1 MRFSCITHLL
11 KLVSLNIID
20 YMNTSF
26 IAILLIFIYLQ
37 AMCSL
42 QLYVL
47 LYTFHLLSDRRL
59 AVTNHVCALLVF
71 VYVQIR
77 YLLLPSPPLPSP
89 PLPSPPLPSPPLLFP
104 PLIVPQLV
112 AEKVQFA
119 LSSQVKV
126 IVCVGELLPEREAGK
141 TEEVVSRQ
149 IAAVAGRFVIKGK
162 TFSLLCLVVGH
173 ILCVCVCVC
182 VCVWC
187 VCVCVCVCVY
197 VCVCMCVCVL
207 YVHVCKT
214 TVQLQ
219 IQVRR

>member
-37 AMCSL
+37 ATCSL

-71 VYVQIR
+71 VYVQVR
-77 YLLLPSPPLPSP
+77 YILLPSP

-162 TFSLLCLVVGH
+162 TFSSLYLVVGH
-173 ILCVCVCVC
+173 ILSVCVC

-187 VCVCVCVCVY
+187 VCVCM
-197 VCVCMCVCVL
+197 CVCMCVCVL